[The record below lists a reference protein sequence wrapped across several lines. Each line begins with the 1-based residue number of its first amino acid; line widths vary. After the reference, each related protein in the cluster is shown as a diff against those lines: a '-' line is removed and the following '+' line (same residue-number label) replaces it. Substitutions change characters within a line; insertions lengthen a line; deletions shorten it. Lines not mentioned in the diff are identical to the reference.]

1 MRLNDEIASQM
12 GYPESPM
19 RRFDS
24 GIQDQKGLVESAA
37 RLLKL
42 YSTQKEEAWRA
53 VWIAYVFSDHIA
65 KSTKESIRADPA
77 VSPVVQL
84 WTSHGEL
91 LPDLKSD
98 SSLDLFE
105 LNYLEAGRKY
115 RG

>member
-1 MRLNDEIASQM
+1 MN
-12 GYPESPM
+12 YVESPI

-24 GIQDQKGLVESAA
+24 GIQEQEGLVDSAVQ
-37 RLLKL
+37 LLKL

-53 VWIAYVFSDHIA
+53 VWIAYVFSDHIPE
-65 KSTKESIRADPA
+65 STKESIRANPA

-91 LPDLKSD
+91 VPNLKSD
-98 SSLDLFE
+98 NSTDLFD
-105 LNYLEAGRKY
+105 LNYLEEGRKY